1 MSESN
6 ARAGIN
12 TIDFLAFGNNTHTF
26 TAKRDRRRVAE
37 IAVTSGGHGFKNNKV
52 IVTSTKYPP
61 EKQEDIFKTFVG
73 ISTCR

>member
-12 TIDFLAFGNNTHTF
+12 TIEFLAFGNNTHTY

-37 IAVTSGGHGFKNNKV
+37 IAVTSGGHGFKNNK
-52 IVTSTKYPP
+52 
-61 EKQEDIFKTFVG
+61 E
-73 ISTCR
+73 